1 MAPADLD
8 PILVQVTIPLP
19 IPLIFAAFIEAKQ
32 LGQWMCDSASVEP
45 RVGGRYELHFDSE
58 TVPFV
63 SAGQITRL
71 TPDLE
76 LGFTWIPPPEFD
88 TRPAG
93 GSGQPSEVYVRLQES
108 PEGIDVTLEHAGW
121 VNSEAGEEARSWHF
135 RIWDA
140 RLHDLKDY
148 LLKAAYG

>member
-1 MAPADLD
+1 MAVSELD

-19 IPLIFAAFIEAKQ
+19 IPMIFAAFIEAKQ
-32 LGQWMCDSASVEP
+32 LGEWLCDSASVEP

-63 SAGQITRL
+63 SAGTITRF

-76 LGFTWIPPPEFD
+76 VGFTWIPPPEFD
-88 TRPAG
+88 PTPPGATHR
-93 GSGQPSEVYVRLQES
+93 PSEAYVRLQDS

-121 VNSEAGEEARSWHF
+121 PNSEAGEEARSWHF

-140 RLHDLKDY
+140 RLHELKDY

>member
-1 MAPADLD
+1 MAAGELD

-19 IPLIFAAFIEAKQ
+19 IPMIFSAFTEAKQ
-32 LGQWMCDSASVEP
+32 LGEWLCDSASVEP
-45 RVGGRYELHFDSE
+45 HVGGRYELHFDSE

-63 SAGQITRL
+63 SDGKVTRL

-76 LGFTWIPPPEFD
+76 LGFTWLAPPDFDPSPKGGPE
-88 TRPAG
+88 RR
-93 GSGQPSEVYVRLQES
+93 SEVYVRLQES

-121 VNSEAGEEARSWHF
+121 PNSEAGEEARSWHF
-135 RIWDA
+135 RIWEA